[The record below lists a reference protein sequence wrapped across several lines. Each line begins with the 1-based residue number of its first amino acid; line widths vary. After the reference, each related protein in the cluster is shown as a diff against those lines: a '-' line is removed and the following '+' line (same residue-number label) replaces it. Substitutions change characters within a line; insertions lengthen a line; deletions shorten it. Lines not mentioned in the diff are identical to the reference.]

1 MTHARC
7 LPVAVLIAASLFAN
21 GSSLAQ
27 SLDGPP
33 QAQQDAPA
41 APQVQRLPGNMTLAG
56 LAEMVLRIDPEAKT
70 SGSSIQFHV
79 QDRTLILV
87 GDENA
92 GRMRIMTPIA
102 RTDAIDI
109 AIVQRMLQANFD
121 AVLDARYAVANG
133 IVWSAFIHPLPPMDE
148 AQLANAIAQVY
159 IAAATFGTTYTSGAL
174 VYGGGDSNDE
184 HRKLIEE
191 IKKQIAPEI

>member
-1 MTHARC
+1 MTHARF
-7 LPVAVLIAASLFAN
+7 LPVALLTAASLLATEPV
-21 GSSLAQ
+21 SAQ
-27 SLDGPP
+27 SLDGPQP
-33 QAQQDAPA
+33 APEEAPA
-41 APQVQRLPGNMTLAG
+41 APQVQRLPGDTTLAA
-56 LAEMVLRIDPEAKT
+56 LVEMVLRIDPEAQAN
-70 SGSSIQFHV
+70 GSAIQFRV
-79 QDRTLILV
+79 QDRNLILV

-102 RTDAIDI
+102 RTDALDI
-109 AIVQRMLQANFD
+109 ETVQRMLQANFD

-133 IVWSAFIHPLPPMDE
+133 IVWSVFIHPLPPMDE

-174 VYGGGDSNDE
+174 VYGGGDSNEE
-184 HRKLIEE
+184 HRKLIDE

>member
-1 MTHARC
+1 MTPVRIIFAFLLSPAL
-7 LPVAVLIAASLFAN
+7 LPWAGTAA
-21 GSSLAQ
+21 AQ
-27 SLDGPP
+27 SLDGP
-33 QAQQDAPA
+33 AQPSQETPA
-41 APQVQRLPGNMTLAG
+41 APQVERLPGDMTLAG
-56 LAEMVLRIDPEAKT
+56 LVELVLRIDPEAKAN
-70 SGSSIQFHV
+70 GSATQFRV

-102 RTDAIDI
+102 RTDALDGE
-109 AIVQRMLQANFD
+109 IVQRMLQANFD

-133 IVWSAFIHPLPPMDE
+133 IVWSVFIHPLPPMDE

-159 IAAATFGTTYTSGAL
+159 VAAASFGTTYTSGAM
-174 VYGGGDSNDE
+174 VYGGGDSNEE
-184 HRKLIEE
+184 HRRLLEA

>member
-1 MTHARC
+1 MTHARS
-7 LPVAVLIAASLFAN
+7 LSVVLLTAASLFAT
-21 GSSLAQ
+21 GSASAQ

-33 QAQQDAPA
+33 QALEETPA
-41 APQVQRLPGNMTLAG
+41 APQVQRLPGDMTLAG
-56 LAEMVLRIDPEAKT
+56 LAELVLRIDPEAQAN
-70 SGSSIQFHV
+70 GSAIQFRV
-79 QDRTLILV
+79 QDRALILV

-102 RTDAIDI
+102 RTDALDGET
-109 AIVQRMLQANFD
+109 VQRMLQANFD

-133 IVWSAFIHPLPPMDE
+133 IVWSVFIHPLPPMDE

-159 IAAATFGTTYTSGAL
+159 IAAATFGSTYTSGAL
-174 VYGGGDSNDE
+174 VYGGGDSNEE
-184 HRKLIEE
+184 HRKLIDE